1 MSPYIACKPCVVF
14 LHFKGR
20 GGKREAN
27 VERETCKRGK
37 APLPVTLGHRA
48 PHNVC
53 VCNHRYAK
61 LEI

>member
-37 APLPVTLGHRA
+37 APLPVALGHGA

-53 VCNHRYAK
+53 VCNHR
-61 LEI
+61 